1 MVDYINPIS
10 WSLALVQTVLFISTA
25 PLFVN
30 WVNRI
35 KCYLQNRKPP
45 GLLQPYRDLRR
56 LLTKQL
62 VLSHTAS
69 PLFRIVPYI
78 VFGTSLIAASVV
90 PFIIAQVPAAA
101 MADAIVLVG
110 ILALGRFFIALAGM
124 DVGTSFGGMGSSREM
139 TIVALAEPAMLIVVF
154 TMAMVAEST
163 NLSTIIVHTL
173 DSPLALRPSLL
184 FAFTALVLVGIAE
197 TGRIPIDNPTTH
209 LELTMIH
216 EAMLLEYSGRH
227 LALMEYAAQIK
238 LMIYAVL
245 IANLFIPWGIATDL
259 TFQNISIA
267 VIAITFKLA
276 LLGTLL
282 AVGETAVAKMRIFR
296 VPTFLAVAFTIA
308 LVGMLSA
315 IILETGL

>member
-1 MVDYINPIS
+1 MADYLSPAS
-10 WSLALVQTVLFISTA
+10 WILALTQTVLFITAA

-30 WVNRI
+30 WVKRI

-45 GLLQPYRDLRR
+45 VLVQPYRDLRR
-56 LLTKQL
+56 LFTKQL

-69 PLFRIVPYI
+69 PLFRIAPYI
-78 VFGTSLIAASVV
+78 VFSTSIMAASVV
-90 PFIIAQVPAAA
+90 PFIVAQVPAAA

-110 ILALGRFFIALAGM
+110 IFALGRFFLALAGM

-154 TMAMVAEST
+154 TLAMVTETT

-173 DSPLALRPSLL
+173 NSPLALRPSLL
-184 FAFTALVLVGIAE
+184 FAFTALILVGIAE
-197 TGRIPIDNPTTH
+197 TGRIPIDNPSTH

-227 LALMEYAAQIK
+227 LALMEFAAQIK

-245 IANLFIPWGIATDL
+245 LANLFIPWGIATDT
-259 TFQNISIA
+259 TFQAIS
-267 VIAITFKLA
+267 VAITAITIKLA
-276 LLGTLL
+276 LLGILL
-282 AVGETAVAKMRIFR
+282 AVAETAVAKMRIFR

-315 IILETGL
+315 IILEAGQ

>member
-1 MVDYINPIS
+1 
-10 WSLALVQTVLFISTA
+10 
-25 PLFVN
+25 
-30 WVNRI
+30 
-35 KCYLQNRKPP
+35 
-45 GLLQPYRDLRR
+45 
-56 LLTKQL
+56 
-62 VLSHTAS
+62 
-69 PLFRIVPYI
+69 
-78 VFGTSLIAASVV
+78 
-90 PFIIAQVPAAA
+90 
-101 MADAIVLVG
+101 
-110 ILALGRFFIALAGM
+110 
-124 DVGTSFGGMGSSREM
+124 
-139 TIVALAEPAMLIVVF
+139 
-154 TMAMVAEST
+154 
-163 NLSTIIVHTL
+163 
-173 DSPLALRPSLL
+173 
-184 FAFTALVLVGIAE
+184 
-197 TGRIPIDNPTTH
+197 
-209 LELTMIH
+209 MIH

>member
-1 MVDYINPIS
+1 M
-10 WSLALVQTVLFISTA
+10 AA

-30 WVNRI
+30 WVKRI

-45 GLLQPYRDLRR
+45 VFLQSYRDLRR
-56 LLTKQL
+56 LFTKQL

-69 PLFRIVPYI
+69 PLFRIAPYI
-78 VFGTSLIAASVV
+78 VFGTSLMAASVV

-110 ILALGRFFIALAGM
+110 LFALGRFFLALAGM

-139 TIVALAEPAMLIVVF
+139 TIIALAEPAMLIVVF
-154 TMAMVAEST
+154 TMAMVAETT
-163 NLSTIIVHTL
+163 NLSTIIIHTL
-173 DSPLALRPSLL
+173 NSPLSLRPSLL

-197 TGRIPIDNPTTH
+197 TGRIPVDNPASH

-227 LALMEYAAQIK
+227 LALMEFAAHIK

-245 IANLFIPWGIATDL
+245 IANLFIPWGIVTDT
-259 TFQNISIA
+259 TFINILIA

-276 LLGTLL
+276 ILGIIL
-282 AVGETAVAKMRIFR
+282 AAGETAVAKMRIFK

-315 IILETGL
+315 IILEAD

>member
-1 MVDYINPIS
+1 MVDYLSPVS
-10 WSLALVQTVLFISTA
+10 WLLALIQTVLFITAA

-30 WVNRI
+30 WVKRI

-45 GLLQPYRDLRR
+45 ALLQSYRDLRR
-56 LLTKQL
+56 LFTKQL

-78 VFGTSLIAASVV
+78 VFSTSLMAASVV

-110 ILALGRFFIALAGM
+110 IFALGRFFIALAGM

-154 TMAMVAEST
+154 TLAMVSDTT
-163 NLSTIIVHTL
+163 NLSIMIVQTL
-173 DSPLALRPSLL
+173 NSPLALRPSLL
-184 FAFTALVLVGIAE
+184 FAFAALVLVGIAE
-197 TGRIPIDNPTTH
+197 TGRIPIDNPATH

-227 LALMEYAAQIK
+227 LALMEFAAQLK
-238 LMIYAVL
+238 LMIYVVL
-245 IANLFIPWGIATDL
+245 LANLFIPWGIATE
-259 TFQNISIA
+259 TTIQSISIA
-267 VIAITFKLA
+267 VIAITIKLA
-276 LLGTLL
+276 LLGILL
-282 AVGETAVAKMRIFR
+282 AVAETAVAKMRVFR

-315 IILETGL
+315 IILEAG